1 MIFSWLCVMSENS
14 QRNWFEQSLIENPIS
29 FSNLIYN
36 SINYF
41 INFSHYTQAVFANQ
55 QSKWMS
61 ENCFLDKMCIDLSW
75 KKNAIHFFSLQCRP
89 VEIVND
95 LKMCVRRWNK
105 KRQRAFK
112 WKRLN
117 KICKYA
123 VIYLQNWMQIRFGAR
138 DCINQSE
145 MAARLRSSARVSSIY
160 HIFLM

>member
-75 KKNAIHFFSLQCRP
+75 KKTQSISSRYNAVP
-89 VEIVND
+89 
-95 LKMCVRRWNK
+95 LKLWMI
-105 KRQRAFK
+105 
-112 WKRLN
+112 WK
-117 KICKYA
+117 CA
-123 VIYLQNWMQIRFGAR
+123 
-138 DCINQSE
+138 
-145 MAARLRSSARVSSIY
+145 
-160 HIFLM
+160 